1 MCRLLGVVTSRP
13 APLERLLAGDL
24 AAFRRLADVHG
35 DGWGLAYHPPGV
47 GTGGRG
53 GTGGGDPVVRKAPG
67 HALSGTGFDAAVGG
81 AETAAALVHLRK
93 ASVGMPVTPANTH
106 PFAADGVAL
115 AHNGF
120 FAPRSA
126 VDPLAA
132 RTGYVCAGDTDSERY
147 FALVLDG
154 LRAGPG
160 RAAPHLALAGAAAEI
175 DAVAEVESLN
185 ALLLMPDALY
195 AYARYE
201 PSVVLARGGD
211 ADSYGMAYRAD
222 TTPDGA
228 WRVVVA
234 SNGWDQPFPAWRP
247 LPNGCVLEV
256 RRDGEVRLHDDG
268 AWRRAG

>member
-24 AAFRRLADVHG
+24 AAFRRLADEHG
-35 DGWGLAYHPPGV
+35 DGWGLAYHPAAGAGGPGEPAA
-47 GTGGRG
+47 
-53 GTGGGDPVVRKAPG
+53 PVVRKAPG
-67 HALSGTGFDAAVGG
+67 HALSGTGFDDAVRG

-93 ASVGMPVTPANTH
+93 ASVGMPLTPANTH

-115 AHNGF
+115 AHNGW

-126 VDPLAA
+126 VDPLAE
-132 RTGYVCAGDTDSERY
+132 RTGYACAGDTDSERY
-147 FALVLDG
+147 FALVLAG

-175 DAVAEVESLN
+175 GAVAEVESLN
-185 ALLLMPDALY
+185 ALLLTPDALY
-195 AYARYE
+195 AFARYE

-234 SNGWDQPFPAWRP
+234 SNGWEQPSPDWRP
-247 LPNGCVLEV
+247 LPNGGVLEV
-256 RRDGEVRLHDDG
+256 RRDGEVRLHDA